1 MQHFAFQAFI
11 KVGIWTS
18 IAYTGVDAACKFHRL
33 EAGEGPNTGSCLGET
48 LHASVGKN
56 MGHFIKS
63 GGSQVISDF
72 HCEWMQDI

>member
-1 MQHFAFQAFI
+1 MQRFAFRAFI
-11 KVGIWTS
+11 KVGVWTS
-18 IAYTGVDAACKFHRL
+18 IAYTGVDAACKFHGL
-33 EAGEGPNTGSCLGET
+33 EVGEGLNTGSCLGKT

-72 HCEWMQDI
+72 HREWTQDI